1 MAGAAHTPQ
10 LATFAPSREDVLSSL
25 SYFFGTPTA
34 PEKLKDYSE
43 HHAATYHFPDAFLGT
58 NVKIRDT
65 INNLVLR
72 SPQNWQTSVGLPFMQ
87 INNTTV
93 EWDEIHFDVRLL
105 QRVPV
110 SSPPRPLPR
119 PPPRRTRLGSPAP
132 PVRSTKVS
140 RA

>member
-1 MAGAAHTPQ
+1 MATGLTQDTVPQ
-10 LATFAPSREDVLSSL
+10 LSHFGPARDDVLSTL
-25 SYFFGTPTA
+25 AYFFGAPVA

-58 NVKIRDT
+58 NVKLRDT

-72 SPQNWQTSVGLPFMQ
+72 SPQVWQTSIGLPFLQ

-93 EWDEIHFDVRLL
+93 EWDEIHFDVRML

-110 SSPPRPLPR
+110 SPAAPLSLPGR
-119 PPPRRTRLGSPAP
+119 
-132 PVRSTKVS
+132 S